1 MLQQGGLTPLEALR
15 CATLY
20 GAQYLGLDGDVG
32 SIEPG
37 KLADFAIMDK
47 NPLDD
52 IRNSESV
59 SYVMANGVLYDA
71 SNMDEVY
78 PERRTRPPFFWER
91 RLDGSLV
98 GTEP

>member
-1 MLQQGGLTPLEALR
+1 
-15 CATLY
+15 
-20 GAQYLGLDGDVG
+20 
-32 SIEPG
+32 
-37 KLADFAIMDK
+37 MDK